1 MRLDAAEQVS
11 PRSAAYP
18 GEMTDMAPNPR
29 AVATKSRRR
38 IAPLLAVAL
47 FTPAWTI
54 YTRVAADVP
63 WEAVVEGVA
72 FAVGGLLAWWRR
84 PDNRTGKLMVLY
96 GLTVWGY
103 HLPNTGSSIGATL
116 AVPLSLTS
124 FCVLWF
130 TILVYPKGR
139 VTTRAERVV
148 AGIIVFFAIWQFT
161 EMMLFNP
168 APPCEDCA
176 RNFLNVANYPWVLN
190 LLKYTNP
197 WIVTVFVFGT
207 AWIVGRRWL
216 RSTPAARRVFGPM
229 LLVSLVLLLA
239 NRIGGITE
247 IVLVYLNKI
256 DRPMTIQGV
265 MVVLR
270 WVEQIAI
277 TLLAFTFLSGLVRSR
292 LQHARVSR
300 LVVELG
306 ELPSPEMLEQA
317 LRGGLGDPTLT
328 IGVWRDEEQRYVRA
342 NGDELRVPEE
352 GSHRIATPL
361 AREGKPLALMVHDE
375 ALLDEPGLVEATAA
389 ASRLAVE
396 NERLQAEIRA
406 QLEEVHASRQRIVSA
421 ADDERRRIERD
432 LHDGAQQRLLRTSM
446 ALQVAESAVAPD
458 ADPAV
463 RTSLQV
469 AAEELQAALA
479 ELRELARGI
488 HPAVLTQRGLGAAL
502 HSLSER
508 ATVPVEIASI
518 PADRLP
524 ETVETAGYFVVSE
537 ALANVAKHARA
548 TRVVVH
554 ARVIDGTL
562 EIEVTDDGIGGAAV
576 DAGTGLRG
584 LSDRV
589 SALDGLLT
597 VESNTGGTTLRARI
611 PFEPARVA
619 YE

>member
-1 MRLDAAEQVS
+1 MAISTNAAAAKS
-11 PRSAAYP
+11 PRRS
-18 GEMTDMAPNPR
+18 
-29 AVATKSRRR
+29 
-38 IAPLLAVAL
+38 VAL
-47 FTPAWTI
+47 LTIVLLTPAWAI
-54 YTRVAADVP
+54 FARLAADVP
-63 WEAVVEGVA
+63 WEAMVEGVA
-72 FAVGGLLAWWRR
+72 FAAGGLLAWWRR
-84 PDNRTGKLMVLY
+84 PDNRTGKLMVAY

-103 HLPNTGSSIGATL
+103 HLGNTGHSIGATL
-116 AVPLSLTS
+116 AGPLSLTS

-148 AGIIVFFAIWQFT
+148 AGIIVFFAFWQFT

-168 APPCEDCA
+168 LGTACKGCA
-176 RNFLNVANYPWVLN
+176 RNFLNFANYPWVLTVT
-190 LLKYTNP
+190 KYTNP
-197 WIVTVFVFGT
+197 WIVTVFVVAT
-207 AWIVGRRWL
+207 AWIVGARWL
-216 RSTPAARRVFGPM
+216 RSSPAARRVFGPM

-247 IVLVYLNKI
+247 ILLIYMNKI
-256 DRPMTIQGV
+256 PPFTITGI
-265 MVVLR
+265 MGVLR
-270 WVEQIAI
+270 WVEQVAV
-277 TLLAFTFLSGLVRSR
+277 TLLAFTFLFGLVRAR
-292 LQHARVSR
+292 LQHARVGK

-317 LRGGLGDPTLT
+317 LRGGLGDPTLM
-328 IGVWRDEEQRYVRA
+328 IGVWREDEQRYVRA
-342 NGDELRVPEE
+342 NGDEVRAPVE
-352 GSHRIATPL
+352 GSHLIATPL

-406 QLEEVHASRQRIVSA
+406 QLEEVRASRQRIVSA

-508 ATVPVEIASI
+508 ATVPVEIASV
-518 PADRLP
+518 PAQRLP

-554 ARVIDGTL
+554 ARASGGAL
-562 EIEVTDDGIGGAAV
+562 EIEVTDDGVGGAAI
-576 DAGTGLRG
+576 DGGTGLSG
-584 LSDRV
+584 LNDRV
-589 SALDGLLT
+589 SALDGELA
-597 VESNTGGTTLRARI
+597 VESSAGGTTLRVKI
-611 PFEPARVA
+611 PFEPARITT
-619 YE
+619 E